1 MKKCFLEVVGL
12 EVKTKGYSK
21 LKIGIEKLMKRAL
34 RDIEDEELKVSIVG
48 ILLKARELLDGKRPS
63 S

>member
-34 RDIEDEELKVSIVG
+34 RDIGDEELKIRLVG
-48 ILLKARELLDGKRPS
+48 ILLNARELLDGKKS
-63 S
+63 SN

>member
-1 MKKCFLEVVGL
+1 M

-34 RDIEDEELKVSIVG
+34 RDIEDEELRVSIVG